1 MIKVKTRSTFFFLVI
16 ATGAIIQ
23 SCTTS
28 GPGLFSKK
36 SPHEQYADKIN
47 NAGLNKTA
55 LGKLWL
61 DAAQAGLT
69 RPLTVSLPYRETGY
83 FPSERPQSL
92 GLKFTAKRGEKLKIT
107 LDKKPERDFLVY
119 MDLWQP
125 AESPTGKPKLLESA
139 DTSAGTIE
147 YEVGR
152 EETFVLR
159 IQPELLKAG
168 EYTVSISTGPSLAF
182 PVPSKAKPKVQSFW
196 GAGRDN
202 GARRHEG
209 IDIFAPFR
217 TPVVA
222 AENGHVYRVE
232 ETNIGGK
239 VLWLRP
245 KDRPFT
251 LYYAHLDSQIAREGQ
266 SVRAGDTLGLMG
278 NTGNAKTTSP
288 HLHFGIYAVGG
299 AVDPYP
305 FVNPSSP
312 EPSPVTA
319 ALASIGKQART
330 ESRTKLYGEPDAKAV
345 LAQQLDGQTLIA
357 VKAATKN
364 WYKVELP
371 EGEEGFVAAADVNS
385 IDKPLRKA
393 TLKAA
398 TGLHDLPDS
407 TAARKKVLEPGNT
420 VNILAAYKQYFYVEA
435 GNVEGW
441 IQKRVL

>member
-1 MIKVKTRSTFFFLVI
+1 MIRFNTRTGFFVLFVI
-16 ATGAIIQ
+16 TAAIVQ

-28 GPGLFSKK
+28 GPGLFAKK

-61 DAAQAGLT
+61 RAAEAGLT
-69 RPLTVSLPYRETGY
+69 RPLTVNLPYRETGY
-83 FPSERPQSL
+83 FPAERPQAL
-92 GLKFTAKRGEKLKIT
+92 GLRFTANRGQKLKIT
-107 LDKKPERDFLVY
+107 LDKNPGTDFLVY

-125 AESPTGKPKLLESA
+125 ATSPTGKPKLLKSA
-139 DTSAGTIE
+139 DTSGATIE
-147 YEVGR
+147 FEVGR
-152 EETFVLR
+152 EESFVLR

-168 EYTVSISTGPSLAF
+168 EYTVNITTGPSLAF
-182 PVPSKAKPKVQSFW
+182 PVPSKANPKVQSFW

-222 AENGHVYRVE
+222 SENGHVYRVE
-232 ETNIGGK
+232 ETTIGGK

-245 KDRPFT
+245 DQRPFT

-266 SVRAGDTLGLMG
+266 RVRAGDTLGLMG
-278 NTGNAKTTSP
+278 NTGNARTTAP
-288 HLHFGIYAVGG
+288 HLHFGIYAIGG

-319 ALASIGKQART
+319 GLSRIGKQART
-330 ESRTKLYGEPDAKAV
+330 ESRTKLYGEPDGKAV
-345 LAQQLDGQTLIA
+345 LAQQLDGQTLVA

-364 WYKVELP
+364 WYKVSLP
-371 EGEEGFVAAADVNS
+371 EGEEGFIPASEVTNV
-385 IDKPLRKA
+385 DKPIRRV
-393 TLKAA
+393 TLKAS

-407 TAARKKVLEPGNT
+407 SAARKKILEPGNS

-435 GNVEGW
+435 GDIEGW
-441 IQKRVL
+441 IDKRVL